1 MSKWSSLQSNIT
13 KSAPSAESPNVVTF
27 FVVTALA
34 IAGSIAIANSIQS
47 ENRKVVRVMPVEP
60 ALTVIQPKVTMQ
72 DSELVA
78 EPVVEPKSVVEPV
91 SVGSKYFS
99 HETFE
104 QGPYLQSENGLS
116 FSDFQEAFQNGREKP
131 IQDRI
136 GTKDLHGL
144 QTLSVALK
152 ESGQNVY
159 DFLDTQG
166 LQVSDGLL
174 DAIQQESFLTRSA
187 KTLQTYDHDEMIL
200 AQDLFQDVSVSVS
213 ADEIVPVLQEI
224 AFAQESFLQFG
235 QAPHMPFEQ
244 EQALQYWATTY
255 GHAANLA
262 KKILSRK

>member
-116 FSDFQEAFQNGREKP
+116 FSDFQEAFQNGREKQ

-136 GTKDLHGL
+136 GTKDFKH
-144 QTLSVALK
+144 
-152 ESGQNVY
+152 
-159 DFLDTQG
+159 
-166 LQVSDGLL
+166 
-174 DAIQQESFLTRSA
+174 
-187 KTLQTYDHDEMIL
+187 
-200 AQDLFQDVSVSVS
+200 
-213 ADEIVPVLQEI
+213 
-224 AFAQESFLQFG
+224 
-235 QAPHMPFEQ
+235 
-244 EQALQYWATTY
+244 
-255 GHAANLA
+255 
-262 KKILSRK
+262 